1 MCLCSSVYKNECFAS
16 AREKIPE
23 VSKKVTAIILPMLR
37 ALKVLHITQT
47 ERSLALTEE
56 GDVWGDGRCSE
67 STRGLYT
74 QSLGR

>member
-1 MCLCSSVYKNECFAS
+1 MSVLLLHGK
-16 AREKIPE
+16 KIPE
-23 VSKKVTAIILPMLR
+23 VSKKITAIILPMLR
-37 ALKVLHITQT
+37 ALKVLYITQT